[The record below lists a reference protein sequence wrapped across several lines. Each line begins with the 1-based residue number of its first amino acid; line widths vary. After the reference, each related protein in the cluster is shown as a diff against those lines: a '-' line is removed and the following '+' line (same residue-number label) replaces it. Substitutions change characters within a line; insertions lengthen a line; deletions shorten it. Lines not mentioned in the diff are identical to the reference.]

1 MSDTQR
7 LLQNRRRF
15 LAYLAASPLSL
26 GQQRGDVITSVDQAL
41 NVFDFEP
48 AARKVLPPAHFG
60 YMSTGVE
67 DDLTLK
73 ANREGFNRLYLR
85 PRRLVD
91 VTHTDLRT
99 KIFGVTWDSPIALAP
114 IGNAKA
120 FHPEGELPTA
130 RAAKSR
136 RALQI
141 LSTAANT
148 SFEDVSATL
157 GHPPW
162 YQLYAT
168 SRWEFAEKIV
178 HRVQDAGCEV
188 LLITV
193 DTQAGR
199 RLETFERM
207 RLLDKRDC
215 TVCHGTKRSDF
226 YRRKPMFQG
235 LDTSDLQTQ
244 NPALTWEHI
253 RRLRK
258 ITRMKLLVKGIETAE
273 DAKLCLENGADG
285 LVVSNHGGRA
295 GETGRG
301 TIECLPEIAEAVHDR
316 LTILIDGGFRR
327 GSDVFKALALGA
339 KAVLVGRPYI
349 WGLAAF
355 GQEGVEKVLDL
366 LKQEVELVMKQCGAT
381 SIPLIGT
388 SSIGYIRGR

>member
-1 MSDTQR
+1 MPDTTR

-15 LAYLAASPLSL
+15 LAYLAASPLAV

-73 ANREGFNRLYLR
+73 ANRDGFNRFHLR

-99 KIFGVTWDSPIALAP
+99 KIFGVTWDSPIGLAP

-141 LSTAANT
+141 LSTASNT
-148 SFEDVSATL
+148 SFEEISATL
-157 GHPPW
+157 GRPPW
-162 YQLYAT
+162 YQLYPT

-215 TVCHGTKRSDF
+215 TACHGTKRSDF

-258 ITRMKLLVKGIETAE
+258 MTRMKLLVKGIETAE

-285 LVVSNHGGRA
+285 LVISNHGGRA

-301 TIECLPEIAEAVHDR
+301 TIECLPEVVDAVHDR
-316 LTILIDGGFRR
+316 LTVLIDGGFRR

-366 LKQEVELVMKQCGAT
+366 LKQEVELVMKQCGTT
-381 SIPLIGT
+381 SIASIGS
-388 SSIGYIRGR
+388 SSIGYNKGR